1 LPLALFI
8 GGLTMKRKAS
18 AANLKLLSGPGRKFT
33 LSLAPP
39 LLAGALLSVAL
50 AHVEAYDILPGLWM
64 LLYGAGVMTGG
75 AFSVKV
81 VPVMGLCFM
90 ALGTVALFAPISWGN
105 SLMAI
110 GFGGLHIIFG
120 TIIARRHGG

>member
-1 LPLALFI
+1 
-8 GGLTMKRKAS
+8 
-18 AANLKLLSGPGRKFT
+18 
-33 LSLAPP
+33 
-39 LLAGALLSVAL
+39 
-50 AHVEAYDILPGLWM
+50 M